1 MRRAPLEPVATPP
14 ALLGVLS
21 HPQESKQKAFGSFW
35 VLRAVGTVQ
44 GSAPAAAVTP
54 LASEGLR
61 GGPCVCTRL
70 PVLRGAAS
78 PPSSAAAP
86 PPLVSVTSVLGTR
99 GRSGAETEHKRVA
112 GGSASSSS
120 RGIKRRGVQV
130 AGESQPR
137 DEEGLTCL
145 VTHEQISVTDRSGQ

>member
-1 MRRAPLEPVATPP
+1 MRRAPSEPVAAPP

-70 PVLRGAAS
+70 PVLRGGCVTS
-78 PPSSAAAP
+78 IVSRCPSSSGVSDICARHQGTERGQDRTQASRRWLCEL
-86 PPLVSVTSVLGTR
+86 LVSWNKEA
-99 GRSGAETEHKRVA
+99 RSA
-112 GGSASSSS
+112 GGRRKSAS
-120 RGIKRRGVQV
+120 R
-130 AGESQPR
+130 
-137 DEEGLTCL
+137 
-145 VTHEQISVTDRSGQ
+145 